1 MTTTEAVG
9 LIGTY
14 LEIKNIL
21 HGLEFLLVSAIE
33 PSAPFNEV
41 FQAPASTQCLAR
53 SQQHMCWVKGY
64 GTTHTSH

>member
-21 HGLEFLLVSAIE
+21 HGLEFLLVSLIE
-33 PSAPFNEV
+33 LLERLLFMSRRIPP
-41 FQAPASTQCLAR
+41 LAR
-53 SQQHMCWVKGY
+53 CAE
-64 GTTHTSH
+64 